1 MATRS
6 SATGAVTVN
15 SSGTVLGGTGTI
27 GGSVSVGAGAS
38 LAPGATGNGS
48 TAIFRTGALTL
59 NSTSNF
65 SLDLNGTTAGTS
77 YDQLS
82 VTGTVSIGGSQL
94 GLQLDLRIGSR

>member
-1 MATRS
+1 MNNTS
-6 SATGAVTVN
+6 GSGTGTGAVTVN

-27 GGSVSVGAGAS
+27 SGARIGSSRCDTALVQAA
-38 LAPGATGNGS
+38 NGS

-82 VTGTVSIGGSQL
+82 VTGTVNLGS
-94 GLQLDLRIGSR
+94 S